1 MPFFWLRTIR
11 IGRRL
16 SVFALAALLLLP
28 GCVRRRLFIRS
39 NPPGAT
45 VYVDNQPVGVT
56 PCATNFTY
64 YGTREIRLVKPG
76 FETLTINQPIPAP
89 WYQIPPIDF
98 FSENVAPNQINDYRT
113 VSFNLQPQVIVPNE
127 QLIARGDQL
136 RMASQAGATL
146 PAGQALPWSTP
157 VTAPPTIS
165 APGTLPAPSNTPLL
179 NAAPLEPVAPG
190 VIVPPSTGAGVLPP
204 GGRSLE
210 PLPAIQ

>member
-1 MPFFWLRTIR
+1 MRFMHFFSLRTT
-11 IGRRL
+11 RL
-16 SVFALAALLLLP
+16 GGWTGATLVAALLLLP

-89 WYQIPPIDF
+89 WFEIPPIDF

-113 VSFNLQPQVIVPNE
+113 VTFNLQPQVIVPNE
-127 QLIARGDQL
+127 QLIGRGEQL
-136 RMASQAGATL
+136 RVATQAGAAL
-146 PAGQALPWSTP
+146 PADQALPWSTP
-157 VTAPPTIS
+157 VVAPPSIS
-165 APGTLPAPSNTPLL
+165 APGTLPPPG
-179 NAAPLEPVAPG
+179 AAATVEPVPPG
-190 VIVPPSTGAGVLPP
+190 LLVPPSTGAGVLPP

-210 PLPAIQ
+210 PLPAVP